1 MVTKAKPTPQ
11 WGWRRAEAP
20 PSLQD
25 FRFEPK
31 TRGDLEDR
39 LQKKG
44 IHVDVMARF
53 LAALEYEVRQY
64 RVCDHVERR
73 RPTFGQMRAAYNVL
87 ASDVKKLTKHLSQ
100 LDERSSILLNTML
113 GNTLRDNVSLVLT
126 RPFSDQYEITD
137 NRDAMLALLHYL
149 AHANEA
155 AIIAISGG
163 FEIKEGIKTKARPKC
178 GPREK
183 YARKG
188 FVRAVA
194 ELYQEHLGK
203 KPTATES
210 GLFVEI
216 IERCLE
222 AAKTPTKDVR
232 EVVRQALKESAD
244 DPRPWW

>member
-1 MVTKAKPTPQ
+1 MVMALKIHSNPQRKVTKKPQPQ

-31 TRGDLEDR
+31 IRGDLKDR

-44 IHVDVMARF
+44 IHVDVIARF
-53 LAALEYEVRQY
+53 LVALEYEVGQY
-64 RVCDHVERR
+64 RVGEYVERR
-73 RPTFGQMRAAYNVL
+73 RPTLGQMRAAYKVL

-100 LDERSSILLNTML
+100 LDERSSIHLNMTL
-113 GNTLRDNVSLVLT
+113 GNTLRDNVSRVLT

-149 AHANEA
+149 AHANA
-155 AIIAISGG
+155 TAIGL
-163 FEIKEGIKTKARPKC
+163 TKLGPRG

-203 KPTATES
+203 KPAATES

-232 EVVRQALKESAD
+232 EVVRQALNESAD